1 MADEEITKA
10 EQVSDENRQANDL
23 PDDRAEPN
31 TVDPGESRAAPKD
44 DKPEEPEKPKQ
55 HSKYQNKRADIYAKA
70 KANRDKADEETD
82 IDGLSDDRERQVW
95 GDKVETRADREARRR
110 EERGEVEET
119 PTEPEKRAVEAPE
132 SRMRLNVRG
141 QEVELPQDEVIALAQ
156 KAAAAGDILEHAKQ
170 LRAEQMQ
177 ILEDL
182 KAAGG
187 KPTPAGNQ
195 PSESAHTDDQA
206 NQPDDSELDEIID
219 RIQVG
224 SPEDAKKALAK
235 YGENIVNR
243 VMERIGNIDEHIERT
258 IRVNDENSQ
267 RKREMNETLSKF
279 SKDNPEFAKS
289 HSMQTAL
296 ATEAMS
302 TMRENMRAIGVQDSS
317 IESIKR
323 ERGLNDMEATAWAH
337 RWLRG
342 QGHDIPDNET
352 VLRTSATRLRDQF
365 GVQKQTEQRPEEIR
379 VSDERIER
387 KRNLG
392 PQPRRANAAPTA
404 EVKERS
410 REDARKQAV
419 RQMKAY
425 RRGR

>member
-1 MADEEITKA
+1 MVDEEITKA
-10 EQVSDENRQANDL
+10 EQVSDENRGANDL
-23 PDDRAEPN
+23 PDDRSEPN
-31 TVDPGESRAAPKD
+31 EIEPGQSREPTR
-44 DKPEEPEKPKQ
+44 EEKTEETEKPKQ
-55 HSKYQNKRADIYAKA
+55 VSKYQDKRSAIYAKA
-70 KANRDKADEETD
+70 KANRDQADEDTN
-82 IDGLSDDRERQVW
+82 IDGLSDERERMVW

-119 PTEPEKRAVEAPE
+119 TTEPEERAVEAPE
-132 SRMRLNVRG
+132 SRMKLKVRG
-141 QEVELPQDEVIALAQ
+141 QDVELPQDEVIALAQ

-177 ILEDL
+177 ILENL

-187 KPTPAGNQ
+187 KPTPAGDQ
-195 PSESAHTDDQA
+195 ASESAQTGDQA
-206 NQPDDSELDEIID
+206 KQPDDTELDDIID

-224 SPEDAKKALAK
+224 SPEDAKQALAK

-243 VMERIGNIDEHIERT
+243 VMERIGNIDEHIEQT

-267 RKREMNETLSKF
+267 RQREMTETLTRF
-279 SKDNPEFAKS
+279 TKDNPEFAKS
-289 HSMQTAL
+289 QSMQTAL

-302 TMRENMRAIGVQDSS
+302 TMRENMRSIGVQDSS
-317 IESIKR
+317 IEGIKR
-323 ERGLNDMEATAWAH
+323 ERGLNDIQAVAYAY

-342 QGHDIPDNET
+342 QGHELPDNET
-352 VLRTSATRLRDQF
+352 VLRTSATRLREQF
-365 GVQKQTEQRPEEIR
+365 GIQKQEQRQEEPR
-379 VSDERIER
+379 VSEERIER

-410 REDARKQAV
+410 REEARRSAV